1 MYNNVKAFAILWV
14 DCECHKNPLFEGV
27 APHPWGVLQ
36 VLKNPAEV
44 GLPLWRVS
52 CNLTGADSGLDLAME
67 DKALHVQWVA
77 LLAPQGQGL
86 QHEFQVTPDVGFLL
100 SIGAVT
106 VCACSYCYCEMQIQG
121 LLLLAKGLL
130 HKVDCA

>member
-1 MYNNVKAFAILWV
+1 M
-14 DCECHKNPLFEGV
+14 
-27 APHPWGVLQ
+27 
-36 VLKNPAEV
+36 
-44 GLPLWRVS
+44 WRVS
-52 CNLTGADSGLDLAME
+52 CTLTGADSGLDLAME

-106 VCACSYCYCEMQIQG
+106 VCVCSYCYCEMQIQG